1 MKWYH
6 VTALIAV
13 VVFFQFCVM
22 SIAYN
27 YGAIHA
33 NIECIKQ
40 DLDRIGKNLGQ

>member
-6 VTALIAV
+6 TVGIVAV
-13 VVFFQFCVM
+13 VAFFQFCLL

-27 YGAIHA
+27 FGAIHA

-40 DLDRIGKNLGQ
+40 DLDRMIEKTK